1 VGLLAES
8 TTVTAGGRVW
18 QPYVRANLWQDLGAQ
33 ASTSFASGSRSVP
46 LNEAATRLEFAGGLT
61 GKINANWS
69 LFAQARYRFSVGSA
83 NISRN
88 DFTGDVGFPIQLVT
102 SLSLLGVSSSNAPT
116 PSAEDRF
123 LALTAW
129 FTGPILKG
137 TKGSLQ

>member
-8 TTVTAGGRVW
+8 TTVTAGGRLR
-18 QPYVRANLWQDLGAQ
+18 QPYVRANLWQDLGAP
-33 ASTSFASGSRSVP
+33 ASTSCASGSRSVP

-69 LFAQARYRFSVGSA
+69 LFAQASYRFSVGSA

-102 SLSLLGVSSSNAPT
+102 SLSLADQLATSERFAAAIRGVFGETYRA
-116 PSAEDRF
+116 AVGARH
-123 LALTAW
+123 
-129 FTGPILKG
+129 
-137 TKGSLQ
+137 